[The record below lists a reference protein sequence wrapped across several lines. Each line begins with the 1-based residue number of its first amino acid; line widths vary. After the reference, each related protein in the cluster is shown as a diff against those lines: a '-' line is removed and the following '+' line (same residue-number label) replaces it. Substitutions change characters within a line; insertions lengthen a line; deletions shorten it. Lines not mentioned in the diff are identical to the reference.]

1 MFEALIRAARY
12 RVRLEIRSVPI
23 RAPHQFSQQ
32 FGASIA
38 DYGFAGTELIPDIGV
53 RTKGTDLLSR
63 SCPQHINPIS
73 AHQSLY
79 IDSKLRIPL

>member
-1 MFEALIRAARY
+1 MLEALIRAARY
-12 RVRLEIRSVPI
+12 RVRLKIRFVPI
-23 RAPHQFSQQ
+23 WAPHQFSQQ

-38 DYGFAGTELIPDIGV
+38 DYGFAGTELIPGIGV
-53 RTKGTDLLSR
+53 RAKGTDLLSR

-73 AHQSLY
+73 AHPSIY